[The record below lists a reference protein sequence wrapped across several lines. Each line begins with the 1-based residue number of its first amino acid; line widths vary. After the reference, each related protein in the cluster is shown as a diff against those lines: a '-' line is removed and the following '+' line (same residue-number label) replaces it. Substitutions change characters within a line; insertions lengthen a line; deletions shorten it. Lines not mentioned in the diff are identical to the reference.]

1 MVEVVVVGA
10 VGFFGLRIYHFIVV
24 VYNIL
29 F

>member
-10 VGFFGLRIYHFIVV
+10 VGFFYIRIYYLIVV

-29 F
+29 L